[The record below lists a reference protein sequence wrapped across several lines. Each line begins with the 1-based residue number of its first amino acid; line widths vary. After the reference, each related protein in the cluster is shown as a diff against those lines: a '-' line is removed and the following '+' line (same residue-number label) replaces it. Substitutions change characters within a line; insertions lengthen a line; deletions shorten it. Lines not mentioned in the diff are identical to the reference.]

1 MVAIYSRGTYHFLHS
16 DAYSLANLVAQ
27 VSALPGL
34 LRRARRQNAA
44 RKDAPHRERTMV
56 KAILWL
62 LGLTA
67 LAGVADGLAR
77 YASGNHSWLVIMAT
91 SWGVVNSVWMWW
103 ILGYLEV
110 YERRP
115 AGEGA
120 GELTAL
126 DRYQL
131 IVDRFGR
138 RAELPV
144 STATSA
150 ATPSRAT
157 VRNPEIEVR

>member
-44 RKDAPHRERTMV
+44 RKDAPHRERTTV
-56 KAILWL
+56 KAVLWL

-67 LAGVADGLAR
+67 LAGVADGLYR
-77 YASGNHSWLVIMAT
+77 YTSGNHSWLVIMAT
-91 SWGVVNSVWMWW
+91 FWGVVNSVWMWW

-110 YERRP
+110 YARRP
-115 AGEGA
+115 TGA
-120 GELTAL
+120 DPDELTAV

-131 IVDRFGR
+131 IVERFGR
-138 RAELPV
+138 QAELPV
-144 STATSA
+144 ATAASP
-150 ATPSRAT
+150 ATRSHASVPNNEMR
-157 VRNPEIEVR
+157 